1 MIIKDFLMY
10 HRVTDNEEFKRII
23 QGGGFVFARI
33 VYGTLMLSRTFGDL
47 ELKSYGVSFEPYV
60 T

>member
-1 MIIKDFLMY
+1 MY

-23 QGGGFVFARI
+23 QGCGFVFARI